1 MLKKTMTLMRQSGW
15 TLWLALALAA
25 LLGLRSC
32 WAEEQQQREVSVVG
46 YNYTDRP
53 IDIFAVNRE
62 AGSNIFIN
70 GGGGKYLAAPS
81 SPWGS
86 LLRWGGY

>member
-32 WAEEQQQREVSVVG
+32 WADEPAQREVSVVG
-46 YNYTDRP
+46 YNYTSRP
-53 IDIFAVNRE
+53 IYTFSVNGG

-70 GGGGKYLAAPS
+70 GGGKYLAAPS

-86 LLRWGGY
+86 L